1 MVQNNLMSMTD
12 STFCLVEK
20 TKYTK
25 LEESSVLRKYTVY
38 TTPAEGGTGPFVSG
52 SRLTFNFDTRGFID
66 FSSLRFQGRV
76 ANLKFGTT
84 PPDSD
89 VRWKFKT
96 CFGSVIK
103 NIQVK
108 MSGVTVVDIPSYN
121 IWLAFSINAT
131 TPRTHLMTQKSLLE
145 GYVDIETFRT
155 KYAGKAVEPPL
166 GEWIDFPLQTPFES
180 ESDVRYTE
188 SHKFDVGFFN
198 ILKYFPAHLVQRF
211 QLILDLAAPNDAI
224 GVYQKDVE
232 PNTEIDFLLTDVA
245 QYSIADPKIFYD
257 IVEMDKV
264 FEDSVRLIA
273 SENALYIP
281 FLQIGRH
288 AYTQPPGV
296 INQAQNLSLSEKVG
310 SLKGV
315 YMLCFDQQWDN
326 RDILGAANEHF
337 GFTDDFN
344 QGSDELVGLQFKIGG
359 QLHPTYNIT
368 STIEVAAQYFLAMGN
383 FNDNRGQC
391 GINGAAAGFSYA
403 FFSNGSR
410 VNRYLIPGKGKYR
423 FTSVLAY
430 DFDRE
435 ECPDLITGYNTVGNQ
450 SDITI
455 RYVPYSDEPS
465 YNIASTRT
473 IHVWTLFNATL
484 RILGNGKVDILR

>member
-1 MVQNNLMSMTD
+1 MTD

-25 LEESSVLRKYTVY
+25 LEETSVLRKYTVY
-38 TTPAEGGTGPFVSG
+38 TTPSEGGTGPFVSG

-66 FSSLRFQGRV
+66 FSSLRFQGRMSQV
-76 ANLKFGTT
+76 KLSIPPNEDTT
-84 PPDSD
+84 F
-89 VRWKFKT
+89 RWKFKT

-121 IWLAFSINAT
+121 IWLAFSVNAT

-145 GYVDIETFRT
+145 GYIDIETFRN
-155 KYAGKAVEPPL
+155 KYGGKAVEPPANVFV
-166 GEWIDFPLQTPFES
+166 DYVLQTPFDANTLNVET
-180 ESDVRYTE
+180 DVRYTE

-224 GVYQKDVE
+224 GIYFKDSTVGA
-232 PNTEIDFLLTDVA
+232 NQTDFLKNNVA
-245 QYSIADPKIFYD
+245 TYSISDPKIFYD

-315 YMLCFDQQWDN
+315 YMLCFDQRWDN
-326 RDILGAANEHF
+326 RNNVGAANEHF
-337 GFTDDFN
+337 GFIDDDN
-344 QGSDELVGLQFKIGG
+344 TGSDELVGLQFKIGG

-391 GINGAAAGFSYA
+391 GINGSAAGFSYA
-403 FFSNGSR
+403 FFSTGGRANKY
-410 VNRYLIPGKGKYR
+410 VLPNKGKYR
-423 FTSVLAY
+423 LMSVLAY

-455 RYVPYSDEPS
+455 RYVPYTDLPE
-465 YNIASTRT
+465 YNITSTRA